1 MPTMHGRSNESKED
15 PPNEKNGNL
24 NNCLSVQG
32 IIICMTVPNLKGSL
46 PEERAQFGRSTR
58 LCCNCL
64 KLYQRLKLSRKKG
77 ACKDCGRK
85 HSSLLPHP
93 PVAGGNANKD
103 QVPAGKQQEN
113 PRCTRRWTSC
123 PKGQPWFYWSR
134 ASTRMSKATVCL
146 PVVPVKATGIWCE
159 KPGDNL
165 CIFGQWCSTQHFAQR
180 TY

>member
-46 PEERAQFGRSTR
+46 PEERAQFGRSKR

-64 KLYQRLKLSRKKG
+64 KLYQRVQHCRKKG

-93 PVAGGNANKD
+93 PVAGDRQTKISFRLVNNKRIPAV
-103 QVPAGKQQEN
+103 QGGEQAVPKVNHGFIEVEPPLECQKQ
-113 PRCTRRWTSC
+113 R
-123 PKGQPWFYWSR
+123 F
-134 ASTRMSKATVCL
+134 VCL
-146 PVVPVKATGIWCE
+146 WC
-159 KPGDNL
+159 P
-165 CIFGQWCSTQHFAQR
+165 
-180 TY
+180 

>member
-46 PEERAQFGRSTR
+46 PEERAQFGRSKR

-64 KLYQRLKLSRKKG
+64 KLYQRVQHCRKKG

-113 PRCTRRWTSC
+113 PPLYKEVNKLSQRSTMVLLKSSLHSNVKSNGLFACGAR
-123 PKGQPWFYWSR
+123 KGYGN
-134 ASTRMSKATVCL
+134 MV
-146 PVVPVKATGIWCE
+146 
-159 KPGDNL
+159 
-165 CIFGQWCSTQHFAQR
+165 
-180 TY
+180 

>member
-32 IIICMTVPNLKGSL
+32 IIICMTVPNVKGSL
-46 PEERAQFGRSTR
+46 PEERAQFGRSKR

-64 KLYQRLKLSRKKG
+64 KLYQRVQHCRKKG

-113 PRCTRRWTSC
+113 PRCTRR
-123 PKGQPWFYWSR
+123 
-134 ASTRMSKATVCL
+134 
-146 PVVPVKATGIWCE
+146 
-159 KPGDNL
+159 
-165 CIFGQWCSTQHFAQR
+165 
-180 TY
+180 